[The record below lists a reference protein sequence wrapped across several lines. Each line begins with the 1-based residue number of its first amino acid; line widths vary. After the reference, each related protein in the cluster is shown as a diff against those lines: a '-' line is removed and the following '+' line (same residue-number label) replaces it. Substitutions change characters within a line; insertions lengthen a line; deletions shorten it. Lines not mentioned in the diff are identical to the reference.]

1 MHHNLNKQ
9 QFNAKNQKGITFI
22 GVLIIAV
29 LLIFIAIVGMKMMPA
44 YIEYM
49 AVKKVIRAMGQ
60 DQLSTMSKSEIV
72 KSFDR
77 RKSIDDIKSVTA
89 EDLLVEK
96 DGTGNTVVSVE
107 YQVVQPI
114 MGNVSA
120 LIDFKA
126 SSDDKF

>member
-9 QFNAKNQKGITFI
+9 QSNAKNQKGITFI
-22 GVLIIAV
+22 GVLIIAA

-44 YIEYM
+44 YMEYM

-60 DQLSTMSKSEIV
+60 EQLSTMSKNEIV
-72 KSFDR
+72 KSFNR

-89 EDLLVEK
+89 GDLLVEK
-96 DGTGNTVVSVE
+96 DETGNTVVSVE

>member
-9 QFNAKNQKGITFI
+9 QSNAKNQKGITFI
-22 GVLIIAV
+22 GVLIIAA

-44 YIEYM
+44 YMEYM

-60 DQLSTMSKSEIV
+60 EQLSTMNKNEIV
-72 KSFDR
+72 KSFNR

-89 EDLLVEK
+89 GDLMVEK
-96 DGTGNTVVSVE
+96 NETGNTVVSVE

>member
-9 QFNAKNQKGITFI
+9 QSNAKNQKGITFI

-60 DQLSTMSKSEIV
+60 EQLSAMSKNEIV
-72 KSFDR
+72 KSFNR

-89 EDLLVEK
+89 ADLLVEK
-96 DGTGNTVVSVE
+96 DETGNTVVSVE

-126 SSDDKF
+126 SSGDKF

>member
-9 QFNAKNQKGITFI
+9 QSNAKNQKGITFI
-22 GVLIIAV
+22 GVLIIAA

-44 YIEYM
+44 YMEYM

-60 DQLSTMSKSEIV
+60 EQLSTMNKNEIV
-72 KSFDR
+72 KSFNR

-89 EDLLVEK
+89 GDLLVEK
-96 DGTGNTVVSVE
+96 DATGNTVVSVE